1 MLERSEGSFA
11 AFARSVFNIL
21 AGLEGVGLEKQ
32 DMGLEGLEGRGS
44 TAKRTIGMD
53 GFGGWKGS
61 DDGRHVGL

>member
-1 MLERSEGSFA
+1 M
-11 AFARSVFNIL
+11 FNIL